1 MAQLWA
7 RARSNAC
14 RAAANSS
21 AFTRRPDT
29 DSLVGLVLLHEPFS
43 SYRSDRGMARLPAEK
58 TASRPLAIAGRAHA
72 ETDATPRFAR
82 APARN
87 RSDRSL
93 VKNRRRLYRRT
104 LSPGRVARGRA
115 LCARAPTRIALRA
128 RTNLQV
134 RNPAQI
140 KTTLRRQNHPRHP
153 FPRRLTYG
161 ADPCGSALQ

>member
-1 MAQLWA
+1 
-7 RARSNAC
+7 
-14 RAAANSS
+14 
-21 AFTRRPDT
+21 
-29 DSLVGLVLLHEPFS
+29 
-43 SYRSDRGMARLPAEK
+43 MARFARQK
-58 TASRPLAIAGRAHA
+58 NATRSLAMPGRADA
-72 ETDATPRFAR
+72 ETDATPRLAR
-82 APARN
+82 TPARDRGN
-87 RSDRSL
+87 RRL

-115 LCARAPTRIALRA
+115 LCARAPTRVALRA